1 MKNKQIPVRKELP
14 KRADTAVVRIEGYKF
29 KGDELCGAAELLRG
43 ILKSDTEYEINVS
56 IRQCGTGSDGI

>member
-14 KRADTAVVRIEGYKF
+14 KKKGTAAVMIEGYKF

-43 ILKSDTEYEINVS
+43 ILKSEAEYEISVR
-56 IRQCGTGSDGI
+56 IRECKAEGDAV